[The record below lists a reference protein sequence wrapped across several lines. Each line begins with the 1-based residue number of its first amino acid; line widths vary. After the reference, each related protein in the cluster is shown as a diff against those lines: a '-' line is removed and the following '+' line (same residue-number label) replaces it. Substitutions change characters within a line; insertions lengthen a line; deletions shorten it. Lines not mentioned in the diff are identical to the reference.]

1 MLGWTGRAASSVHVL
16 CVLDI
21 SCYELKNMLD
31 IHEIVSV
38 SFKFELEQPSGHMAL
53 LECDFQHTGNSD
65 HQQTSADEF
74 SILWK

>member
-1 MLGWTGRAASSVHVL
+1 
-16 CVLDI
+16 
-21 SCYELKNMLD
+21 MLD

-53 LECDFQHTGNSD
+53 LECDFQHTGNNDSAE
-65 HQQTSADEF
+65 QRTSADEF